1 MALTDSDKFY
11 LIPQMEAR
19 QGPFMLPSCL
29 ETHPTPSH
37 EIGDHA
43 PCNPPSTH
51 GYSLTPAMAPGSPAV
66 PCSEYT
72 HAHETK
78 RESPQGRGCTL
89 WDKRFLTNLVPS
101 VWNYQ

>member
-37 EIGDHA
+37 EIGDYA
-43 PCNPPSTH
+43 PCNPPLYPRILADTRD
-51 GYSLTPAMAPGSPAV
+51 GAGLARGAV
-66 PCSEYT
+66 
-72 HAHETK
+72 
-78 RESPQGRGCTL
+78 L
-89 WDKRFLTNLVPS
+89 
-101 VWNYQ
+101 